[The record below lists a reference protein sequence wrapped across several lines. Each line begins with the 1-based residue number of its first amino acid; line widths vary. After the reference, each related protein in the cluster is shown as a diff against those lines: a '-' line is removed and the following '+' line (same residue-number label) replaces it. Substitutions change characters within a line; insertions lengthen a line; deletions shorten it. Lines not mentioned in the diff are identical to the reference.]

1 MKPNRWA
8 ALPRW
13 LFTWEGTVT
22 RRQYFA
28 AGALLLVLK
37 YGIDSAVASRFG
49 IPWKPWVYFVP
60 HSAEWLRRPEMFYL
74 WAIAVPFFLAGMAL
88 TVRRLRSAAIPVTA
102 SVLFFAPG
110 LNLALFLALCLIPER
125 DVTLRERESADSNGA
140 VAAMMIAAIL
150 ALAAVIFGG
159 TFLAQYGWG
168 LFLGAPFLAGF
179 SSAWIFNARQMN
191 TWPATL
197 WVASGTI
204 FLAGLLIFALAY
216 EGLVCLVMALPLA
229 LPFAWAGARLA
240 YALQRA
246 TRRPSAPT
254 LAAGMLILPLLM
266 LGEHALGP
274 QPPLQSVTTSVVI
287 QASPE
292 AVWRNV
298 LAFAP
303 LPPPR
308 GVLFHTGIAYPTSAQ
323 IDGSGVGAVR
333 YCRFSTGNF
342 VEPITA
348 WRPNHLLAFN
358 VASQPPSLHELSP
371 WEIHPPHL
379 DRDYMRSRRGQFLLV
394 ALPGGST
401 RLEGTT
407 WYQNY
412 FWPQPYWRLWSDFI
426 VHHIHL
432 RVLEQ
437 VKRQAELESRASA
450 AGLPGVGRK

>member
-1 MKPNRWA
+1 MKPNRWT

-22 RRQYFA
+22 RAQYFI
-28 AGALLLVLK
+28 AGALLLALK
-37 YGIDSAVASRFG
+37 YAIDSTIAARLG
-49 IPWKPWVYFVP
+49 IPWKPWIYFVP
-60 HSAEWLRRPEMFYL
+60 HSAEWLRRPQMFYL
-74 WAIAVPFFLAGMAL
+74 WGIAIPFFLTGIAL

-102 SVLFFAPG
+102 SVLFFVPA
-110 LNLALFLALCLIPER
+110 LNLALFLALCLIPEK
-125 DVTLRERESADSNGA
+125 DLTLRKRGSDDSGAA
-140 VAAMMIAAIL
+140 VAAMVIAAVL
-150 ALAAVIFGG
+150 ALGAAIFGG
-159 TFLAQYGWG
+159 TLLAQYGWG

-179 SSAWIFNARQMN
+179 AAAWIFNARQMH
-191 TWPATL
+191 TWSATL
-197 WVASGTI
+197 SVASGTI
-204 FLAGLLIFALAY
+204 LIAGLLILALAY

-240 YALQRA
+240 YALQKA
-246 TRRPSAPT
+246 SRRPPAPT
-254 LAAGMLILPLLM
+254 LAAGMLLLPLLM

-292 AVWRNV
+292 LVWRNV

-308 GVLFHTGIAYPTSAQ
+308 GVLFRAGIAYPTSAQ

-333 YCRFSTGNF
+333 YCRFSTGDF

-348 WRPNHLLAFN
+348 WLPSRLLAFD

-379 DRDYMRSRRGQFLLV
+379 GRDYMRSRRGQFHLI

-412 FWPQPYWRLWSDFI
+412 FWPQPYWRLWSDYI
-426 VHHIHL
+426 VHRIHL

-437 VKRQAELESRASA
+437 VKRQAEREASA
-450 AGLPGVGRK
+450 PAGFAALGSK